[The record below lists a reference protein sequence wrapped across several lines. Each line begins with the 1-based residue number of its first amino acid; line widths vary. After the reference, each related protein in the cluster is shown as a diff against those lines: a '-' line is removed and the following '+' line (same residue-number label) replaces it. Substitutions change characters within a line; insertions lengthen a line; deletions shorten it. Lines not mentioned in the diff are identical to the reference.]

1 MIHCDNWCNEQVF
14 LWSITSC
21 FSKNL
26 CIIVKSQWLS
36 QLPEP
41 DYFISRAT
49 GPRNPRFELR
59 SDQWFFPWTRKL
71 INFARWSSSLA
82 TLVGPKPH
90 HGSLPS
96 RLKGASQTT
105 QLWKRIY
112 LRGVYTN
119 QETAAHAVVG
129 SIVCAFRRLKKSRR
143 REMSARSY
151 KFHSVCFRIFFLLR
165 AWLYTRPLI
174 SNIFNIVESIS
185 SEWMHCQSWVKDS
198 VVISRNGQTNGTLP
212 CIIPNATHHVL
223 SLQTIFANTKMNI
236 AHVRPI

>member
-1 MIHCDNWCNEQVF
+1 MNRF
-14 LWSITSC
+14 SC
-21 FSKNL
+21 EASHHVSQKISALSLSLSDYPNCQSL
-26 CIIVKSQWLS
+26 IISSVEPLD
-36 QLPEP
+36 PEIP
-41 DYFISRAT
+41 GSNFARINR
-49 GPRNPRFELR
+49 
-59 SDQWFFPWTRKL
+59 FFPWTRKL

-165 AWLYTRPLI
+165 A
-174 SNIFNIVESIS
+174 
-185 SEWMHCQSWVKDS
+185 
-198 VVISRNGQTNGTLP
+198 
-212 CIIPNATHHVL
+212 
-223 SLQTIFANTKMNI
+223 
-236 AHVRPI
+236 